1 MFQFL
6 LGVLMLSD
14 SLFALRKRLAF
25 PETSL
30 QLSLLGLLGGIT
42 AALLIVLF
50 RLSIEFIQ
58 EAFAEGGPFDNLRY
72 YLIPSLPIFAALLIA
87 IFADLTGYKHYRLG
101 IPFVLHR
108 IKAHYGHL
116 PLWNT
121 VNQFVGGIL
130 ALSSGFSVGREGPSV
145 HIGATGASW
154 FGHWFKLPHNSVRT
168 LTACGIAAGI
178 SASFNT
184 PLAAV
189 IFVMEVVLREYK
201 IHIFIPVM
209 LASSAG
215 SIITQAVFGPQLE
228 FAYLNVFTLP
238 VHHYPWLIVLGIIL
252 GISAFVFNTNL
263 MRVIKTF
270 RHVGM
275 FPRLLLA
282 GMLTAAVGYFVP
294 QALGDGTSAIS
305 QAMISPTNLE
315 LITILLVS
323 KLFLTWCA
331 IGLGVPGGI
340 IGPIFGLGV
349 LLGLIVANVVML
361 FDPSIHFMGTYAV
374 LGMSGLMAAA
384 LHAPLAALVAVVE
397 LTNNPSS
404 ITSAIIVI
412 ATAYITSS
420 QGLKNRSIF
429 LQQLDFQGL
438 VYQTPPA
445 TDVLEK
451 VGVLAEMKTDL
462 RMVNYITE
470 QDVRFHLND
479 KHPNDFLI
487 VSMEHDLGVDYSL
500 AEFDSSFS
508 TDKNKVKYS
517 PLLTI
522 NSRSTL
528 AHVWELIKDQQQG
541 AVLITNTR
549 GNKVIGI
556 VTWEQLRTI
565 LTNRNAL
572 I

>member
-1 MFQFL
+1 
-6 LGVLMLSD
+6 MLSN
-14 SLFALRKRLAF
+14 SLYALRTRLAF
-25 PETSL
+25 PQTSI
-30 QLSLLGLLGGIT
+30 QLSLLGLLGGIV
-42 AALLIVLF
+42 AALLIVVF

-58 EAFAEGGPFDNLRY
+58 GSFKPGGAFDDVLY
-72 YLIPSLPIFAALLIA
+72 YLVPSLPIMAALLIA

-108 IKAHYGHL
+108 VKVHYGHL

-215 SIITQAVFGPQLE
+215 SIITQAVFGQQLE
-228 FAYLNVFTLP
+228 FSALSVYTLP
-238 VHHYPWLIVLGIIL
+238 VHHYPWLIALGIVLGV
-252 GISAFVFNTNL
+252 SAYIFNRNL
-263 MRVIKTF
+263 MRVITTF
-270 RHVGM
+270 RHVSM

-282 GMLTAAVGYFVP
+282 GFLTALVGTFVP
-294 QALGDGTSAIS
+294 QALGDGTSAINL
-305 QAMISPTNLE
+305 AMLMPTDVE
-315 LITILLVS
+315 LIAILLAS
-323 KLFLTWCA
+323 KLFLTWVA

-340 IGPIFGLGV
+340 IGPLFGLGV
-349 LLGLIVANVVML
+349 LLGLIVANVVMI

-374 LGMSGLMAAA
+374 LGMSGLMAAS
-384 LHAPLAALVAVVE
+384 LHAPLAALVAVME
-397 LTNNPSS
+397 LTNTPAS
-404 ITSAIIVI
+404 ITPAIIVI
-412 ATAYITSS
+412 ASAYITSS

-438 VYQTPPA
+438 AYQTPPA
-445 TDVLEK
+445 TTVLEK
-451 VGVLAEMKTDL
+451 IGVLAEMKTDL

-479 KHPNDFLI
+479 KKDNEFLI
-487 VSMEHDLGVDYSL
+487 VSMQHDLGVDYSL
-500 AEFDSSFS
+500 AEFDTTFS
-508 TDKNKVKYS
+508 KEKDKVKYT
-517 PLLTI
+517 PLMTI
-522 NSRSTL
+522 NTRSTL
-528 AHVWELIKDQQQG
+528 AHVWEIIKEQQGG
-541 AVLITNTR
+541 AVLITSTS
-549 GNKVIGI
+549 GQKVVGI
-556 VTWEQLRTI
+556 VTWDQLRTI
-565 LTNRNAL
+565 LTNRNAFL
-572 I
+572 